1 MMKNFSFGMR
11 MIYFG
16 AIALISLAF
25 FSLQLYTV
33 INGSPGIGSIV
44 LLIIWGLIVLFG
56 AGGMIFTYMT
66 RDRSKK

>member
-1 MMKNFSFGMR
+1 MKNFSFGMR

-33 INGSPGIGSIV
+33 INGSPGIGSII
-44 LLIIWGLIVLFG
+44 LLIIWVLVVLFG
-56 AGGMIFTYMT
+56 VGGMIFTYMT

>member
-56 AGGMIFTYMT
+56 AGGMIFSYMT